1 MKKKFFLTIILLI
14 IFSILS
20 FVIYTAI
27 SFLDNNWTKLE
38 EYKMIPENERLA
50 YKEINYKNNKYIL
63 VGFHGNNSTYADNVI
78 LLEKNLNI
86 IF

>member
-20 FVIYTAI
+20 FVIYKAI

-38 EYKMIPENERLA
+38 EYKMIPENER
-50 YKEINYKNNKYIL
+50 
-63 VGFHGNNSTYADNVI
+63 
-78 LLEKNLNI
+78 
-86 IF
+86 